1 MVKGIW
7 SAIFSIPAIVIVIFL
22 RDPEVLVTY
31 TGGICGV
38 FVLFLFPLILVYHA
52 RQKIKARALE
62 DEKFAFNPN
71 ASPFQHWI
79 WHLLILGFSLLT
91 LTMVL
96 LGIING
102 TAGN

>member
-38 FVLFLFPLILVYHA
+38 FILFLFPTILVYHS
-52 RQKIKARALE
+52 R
-62 DEKFAFNPN
+62 
-71 ASPFQHWI
+71 
-79 WHLLILGFSLLT
+79 
-91 LTMVL
+91 
-96 LGIING
+96 
-102 TAGN
+102 